1 MSYLDING
9 LRVFWTKIKSWV
21 TNQGYGT
28 YSKPQQGIPKTDLA
42 NSVQTSLSKADSA
55 LQTAPVTSVNSK
67 TGAVSL
73 TASDVG
79 LGNVGN
85 FKAVST
91 QSNQGLT
98 VTEKENARTNIGAG
112 TSSFSGN
119 YTDLSNKPTIP
130 TKVSQL
136 TNDSGYTTNTG
147 TITGITMNGDVKGT
161 SGVVN
166 LGVVLTEH
174 QDISNYAKTSDL
186 TTHTGNT
193 TVHITSTERTNWN
206 AAKTHADSA
215 HAPSNAEANQ
225 NAFSNVTV
233 GSTTVAADSK
243 TDTLTL
249 AGSNVTLTPD
259 ATNDKITI
267 GITKTNVTDAL
278 GYTPPTTNTTYGAAG
293 TSLGLV
299 KSGGDVTISSGTIT
313 VNDDSH
319 NHVISNVDG
328 LQDALDAKG
337 SASDVSNLKTLVGDT
352 SVSSQITSALTSYEP
367 KSNVT
372 SKGSA
377 TQPVYF
383 DSNGV
388 AQPTTYTLGK
398 SVPSNAVFTDTD
410 TKVTNTLGNTTKAY
424 ITGTTSSSTNT
435 GTQVFDN
442 GVYLGTTAGELVASK
457 FTGALNGNAD
467 TATKATSDGSGNNIV
482 NTYATKTALKSVSDL
497 VGDNSVSSQISTAI
511 ASKSDTGHTHDDRYY
526 TESEIDTKLSGKSDT
541 SHTHSSYVNQNA
553 FSNVKVG
560 SSTIAADSATDTL
573 TLTAGNNVTLTADT
587 SGDGVTIAAKDTVYT
602 HPTTSGNK
610 HIPSG
615 GSSGQILRWSADGT
629 AVWGADNNTTY
640 SNATTSTAGLM
651 SSSDKTKLDGIATG
665 ATKVTVDSALSSTST
680 NPVQNK
686 VVNSAISNL
695 NTLVGDTPVTTQINN
710 AIASKADLDTNG
722 KVPSSQLPSY
732 VDDVLEYSAKSNFP
746 STGESGKIYVD
757 TATNLTYRWSGSA
770 YVEISPSLAL
780 GETSSTAYR
789 GDRGKIAYDH
799 SQTSHAPS
807 NAEVNQNAFSNVKV
821 GSTTVAADSKTDT
834 LELVA
839 GTNVTL
845 TPDATNDKV
854 TITAKDTTY
863 SAATTSAAGLMSAT
877 DKTKLDGI
885 ATGANKTTVDSAL
898 SSTST
903 NPVQNKVVNTAISN
917 LNTLVGDTAV
927 STQITNAIDEIT
939 PASIGAATSS
949 HTHSDYAS
957 TSHTHNYAG
966 SSSAGGAANSV
977 ANSMTVQL
985 NSGTTEGTNKF
996 TFNGSAAKSVN
1007 ITPSTIGAAESSHG
1021 THVSYSST
1029 NPVMDGTASVGSAST
1044 VARSDHKHPTDTTRA
1059 AASDLTSHTGNTSNP
1074 HQVTAAQVG
1083 ADPSGSAS
1091 SALTSAKAYTDD
1103 EISEWVGD
1111 ATVSAQ
1117 IAAAAYTHPSYTAR
1131 TGVPTA
1137 NQTPAFGG
1145 TFSVNQI
1152 NSDATGHVTAANS
1165 RTVTIPST
1173 LSNGTET
1180 AGLIKTSSTVTSN
1193 SGYTACPVISGV
1205 PYYKD
1210 TNTTYTLSSFGVTAT
1225 AAELNALDGITST
1238 VTELNYCDGVTG
1250 NIQTQLNN
1258 TVKLSGNQTIDGNKT
1273 FEGVIR
1279 LTDPEAS
1286 LTPSIYTDDTNRLK
1300 MSIGEKLCWMDPD
1313 GHFNSSVDGVL
1324 IGENTL
1330 STYGVTGVKGNAES
1344 SYRKGNVNITPAN
1357 IGAAASSHTHS
1368 ASNITA
1374 GTLGGSVVADATAV
1388 GTLTAKQVRNIT
1400 ISTADPTASDG
1411 GDGDIWITYGST
1423 QSDCPFPVGGVYIS
1437 IASTNPSSIWSG
1449 TTWEQ
1454 FATGKTL
1461 VGYDANDSDFSVA
1474 GNTGGE
1480 KTHTLTTTEMPSH
1493 THTIGSSGDHR
1504 HASTGRMEGSGTGDN
1519 IFESYNGASKTRSV
1533 NVPRTGTNGAH
1544 THSPGATGGGGAHN
1558 NLQPYITVYMWKRV
1572 S

>member
-225 NAFSNVTV
+225 NAFSNV
-233 GSTTVAADSK
+233 
-243 TDTLTL
+243 
-249 AGSNVTLTPD
+249 
-259 ATNDKITI
+259 
-267 GITKTNVTDAL
+267 
-278 GYTPPTTNTTYGAAG
+278 
-293 TSLGLV
+293 
-299 KSGGDVTISSGTIT
+299 
-313 VNDDSH
+313 
-319 NHVISNVDG
+319 
-328 LQDALDAKG
+328 
-337 SASDVSNLKTLVGDT
+337 
-352 SVSSQITSALTSYEP
+352 
-367 KSNVT
+367 
-372 SKGSA
+372 
-377 TQPVYF
+377 
-383 DSNGV
+383 
-388 AQPTTYTLGK
+388 
-398 SVPSNAVFTDTD
+398 
-410 TKVTNTLGNTTKAY
+410 
-424 ITGTTSSSTNT
+424 
-435 GTQVFDN
+435 
-442 GVYLGTTAGELVASK
+442 
-457 FTGALNGNAD
+457 
-467 TATKATSDGSGNNIV
+467 
-482 NTYATKTALKSVSDL
+482 
-497 VGDNSVSSQISTAI
+497 
-511 ASKSDTGHTHDDRYY
+511 
-526 TESEIDTKLSGKSDT
+526 
-541 SHTHSSYVNQNA
+541 
-553 FSNVKVG
+553 
-560 SSTIAADSATDTL
+560 
-573 TLTAGNNVTLTADT
+573 
-587 SGDGVTIAAKDTVYT
+587 
-602 HPTTSGNK
+602 
-610 HIPSG
+610 
-615 GSSGQILRWSADGT
+615 
-629 AVWGADNNTTY
+629 
-640 SNATTSTAGLM
+640 
-651 SSSDKTKLDGIATG
+651 
-665 ATKVTVDSALSSTST
+665 
-680 NPVQNK
+680 
-686 VVNSAISNL
+686 
-695 NTLVGDTPVTTQINN
+695 
-710 AIASKADLDTNG
+710 
-722 KVPSSQLPSY
+722 
-732 VDDVLEYSAKSNFP
+732 
-746 STGESGKIYVD
+746 
-757 TATNLTYRWSGSA
+757 
-770 YVEISPSLAL
+770 
-780 GETSSTAYR
+780 
-789 GDRGKIAYDH
+789 
-799 SQTSHAPS
+799 
-807 NAEVNQNAFSNVKV
+807 KV

-863 SAATTSAAGLMSAT
+863 SAAATSAAGLMSAT

-939 PASIGAATSS
+939 PASIGAA
-949 HTHSDYAS
+949 A
-957 TSHTHNYAG
+957 
-966 SSSAGGAANSV
+966 
-977 ANSMTVQL
+977 
-985 NSGTTEGTNKF
+985 
-996 TFNGSAAKSVN
+996 
-1007 ITPSTIGAAESSHG
+1007 SSHG

-1074 HQVTAAQVG
+1074 HKVTAAQVG

-1091 SALTSAKAYTDD
+1091 SALTSAKAYTDG

-1173 LSNGTET
+1173 LSNGTGT

-1238 VTELNYCDGVTG
+1238 VTELNYCDGVTS
-1250 NIQTQLNN
+1250 NIQTQLNG
-1258 TVKLSGNQTIDGNKT
+1258 K
-1273 FEGVIR
+1273 
-1279 LTDPEAS
+1279 
-1286 LTPSIYTDDTNRLK
+1286 
-1300 MSIGEKLCWMDPD
+1300 
-1313 GHFNSSVDGVL
+1313 
-1324 IGENTL
+1324 
-1330 STYGVTGVKGNAES
+1330 
-1344 SYRKGNVNITPAN
+1344 
-1357 IGAAASSHTHS
+1357 ASSSHNHS
-1368 ASNITA
+1368 AANITA
-1374 GTLGGSVVADATAV
+1374 GTLAGSVVANASAV
-1388 GTLTAKQVRNIT
+1388 SNLTTKQVRNTT
-1400 ISTADPTASDG
+1400 ISTAVPTSSDG

-1423 QSDCPFPVGGVYIS
+1423 QSDCPFPVGGIYIS
-1437 IASTNPSSIWSG
+1437 VSSTSPSSLWSG
-1449 TTWEQ
+1449 TTWERI
-1454 FATGKTL
+1454 GVGRTL
-1461 VGYDANDSDFSVA
+1461 ISAGGDDNAVVDENTYAGRGTNIAEKHWFPVGEK
-1474 GNTGGE
+1474 GGE
-1480 KTHTLTTTEMPSH
+1480 INHILTTTEMPAH
-1493 THTIGSSGDHR
+1493 THTIGSSGAHS
-1504 HASTGRMEGSGTGDN
+1504 HASQGRMEGSGTGAN
-1519 IFESYNGASKTRSV
+1519 IFESYNGASKTRAV
-1533 NVPRTGTNGAH
+1533 NVPRSGTNGNH
-1544 THSPGATGGGGAHN
+1544 THSPGSTGGDGAHN
-1558 NLQPYITVYMWKRV
+1558 NMSTYLAVYMWKRV